1 MKKNYIAPN
10 TVAAT
15 WTSMG
20 LMQAPNIGMSSASG
34 GIGGPQQTGSMDD
47 IE

>member
-20 LMQAPNIGMSSASG
+20 LMVDPVINMSSASG
-34 GIGGPQQTGSMDD
+34 GAGAQQTGNIDY
-47 IE
+47 IQ

>member
-20 LMQAPNIGMSSASG
+20 LMQAPGISLSSASG
-34 GIGGPQQTGSMDD
+34 GMGGPQQTGNMED
-47 IE
+47 IQ

>member
-20 LMQAPNIGMSSASG
+20 LMQAPGIGMSSASAG
-34 GIGGPQQTGSMDD
+34 TGAQSTDNMDY
-47 IE
+47 IQ

>member
-10 TVAAT
+10 TAAAT

-20 LMQAPNIGMSSASG
+20 LMQAPGIGMSSASAG
-34 GIGGPQQTGSMDD
+34 TGAKSTYDMQD
-47 IE
+47 IQ

>member
-20 LMQAPNIGMSSASG
+20 LMQAPGIGLSSVSG
-34 GIGGPQQTGSMDD
+34 GAGGAQSTGNMED

>member
-20 LMQAPNIGMSSASG
+20 LMVDPVINMSSASG
-34 GIGGPQQTGSMDD
+34 GASAQQTDNID
-47 IE
+47 YIQ